1 MIDLIIEEIKNLKGD
16 FKAEAIVDQLLQ
28 QHMKAQQLFVRTG
41 KSHMRS
47 FSRDVFST
55 ENVIFNNGR
64 ESLQLHLT
72 RSGLYDLLPEGLFFQ
87 PPQQSAQVKT
97 AGDMAEEYR
106 INKKQEHKL
115 RTFFSPLEHE
125 FFTYRYKSYRAETDL
140 LDHFEKGLLNDYLLR
155 FWNIGSNVPKK
166 MAIRMVLL
174 MPFIHQIAGDCRL
187 MGESLAAVLHEKVNC
202 LLMHNW
208 QQQSLYNT
216 NILGQVM
223 LGNNITCGNSFDE
236 EDFVFEFE
244 ITLTDKKKIKE
255 YIEGGSVYEMINLF
269 YRYFVPANAGHTMK
283 ILVDDD
289 KEEWYLGAEANN
301 HLGIAST
308 I

>member
-1 MIDLIIEEIKNLKGD
+1 MLDLIIEEIKNLKGD

-28 QHMKAQQLFVRTG
+28 QHIKAQQLFVRTG
-41 KSHMRS
+41 KAHMRS
-47 FSRDVFST
+47 FSRDVFDA
-55 ENVIFNNGR
+55 ENFLFNNGQ
-64 ESLQLHLT
+64 ESLQLHVT
-72 RSGLYDLLPEGLFFQ
+72 RTGLYDLLPEGLFFQ
-87 PPQQSAQVKT
+87 PPQQSAQIKT

-106 INKKQEHKL
+106 INKKQEQKL

-125 FFTYRYKSYRAETDL
+125 FFAYRYKSYRAETDL
-140 LDHFEKGLLNDYLLR
+140 LDHFEQGLLNDYLIH

-174 MPFIHQIAGDCRL
+174 MPFIHQVAGSRKL

-202 LLMHNW
+202 NIIHHW

-216 NILGQVM
+216 NVLGQVM

-244 ITLTDKKKIKE
+244 IILTDKKKIKE
-255 YIEGGSVYEMINLF
+255 YIAGGAAYEMINLF
-269 YRYFVPANAGHTMK
+269 CRYFVPANAGHTMK
-283 ILVDDD
+283 ILVDDHKD
-289 KEEWYLGAEANN
+289 EWYLGTETNN
-301 HLGIAST
+301 HLGIASML
-308 I
+308 